1 MTDGFKL
8 TIKNRNELIAAIKER
23 GDKIEAAAVYGLS
36 QVAFAVESEAKK
48 NFGPP
53 HARGMGH
60 QPWGGRGPNVVTGA
74 LRRSIRT
81 ELKARQGFG
90 SYEAKVFPTMIYSR
104 AVELGNPKWKSGA
117 KYPYLSPAA
126 ATVRRKAN
134 KIFTDAVARKMR
146 SA

>member
-1 MTDGFKL
+1 MTDGIKL
-8 TIKNRNELIAAIKER
+8 TIKNASALVAAIKER
-23 GDKIEAAAVYGLS
+23 GDLVESAAVYGLS
-36 QVAFAVESEAKK
+36 QVAFSVEAEAKK

-53 HARGMGH
+53 HARGLGH
-60 QPWGGRGPNVVTGA
+60 QAWAGQGPNVVTGA

-90 SYEAKVFPTMIYSR
+90 SYEAKVFPTMVYSR
-104 AVELGNPKWKSGA
+104 AVELGNPAWKSGV

-126 ATVRRKAN
+126 ATVRRRAN
-134 KIFTDAVARKMR
+134 KIFTDAVARKLR